1 MIKKLTILS
10 FAFILLSNTNL
21 AFGQNE
27 SAPEINVVYGKEHIF
42 TIETPSN
49 WINDKAYAEKI
60 GLECFFYP
68 ESDKSKSSKNYFYAN
83 GIDKDSPNETLEN
96 FIKGDLETYGEKYP
110 KFTFE
115 KFPIEIT
122 GGLRNGV
129 LYSFSNLSD
138 RFKEEVLY
146 AETDDSFIIF
156 SFSAKTNE
164 EYEKYL
170 TVFDEFIASFNYRGN
185 NPEPFL
191 EYMKNK

>member
-10 FAFILLSNTNL
+10 LAFILLSNTNL

-27 SAPEINVVYGKEHIF
+27 STPEINVVYGKKHIF

-60 GLECFFYP
+60 GLVCFFYP

-115 KFPIEIT
+115 KLPIEIT
-122 GGLRNGV
+122 GGLRHGV
-129 LYSFSNLSD
+129 LYSYSNLSD

-156 SFSAKTNE
+156 SFSAKTND

-170 TVFDEFIASFNYRGN
+170 AVFDEFIASFNYRGN
-185 NPEPFL
+185 NPKPFL